1 MSLYEYSYVDY
12 IVSYVHIEKDEKVWK
27 KNCDSPFFVD
37 LKTCLCTLSCT
48 SVFCAPWNVV

>member
-27 KNCDSPFFVD
+27 KNCDPPFFVD